1 MRLKGARQI
10 SKNHSEMAFDQIVSN
25 KNSNKLS
32 VSGLFSSLSLS
43 SSLED
48 FGFESLYIFK
58 VTLN

>member
-1 MRLKGARQI
+1 
-10 SKNHSEMAFDQIVSN
+10 MAFDQIVSN